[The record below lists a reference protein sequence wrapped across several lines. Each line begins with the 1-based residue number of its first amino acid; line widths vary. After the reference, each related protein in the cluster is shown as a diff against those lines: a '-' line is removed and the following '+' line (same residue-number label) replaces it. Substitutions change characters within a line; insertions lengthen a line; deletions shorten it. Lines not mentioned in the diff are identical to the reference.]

1 MGNSMDLSYLEKLDK
16 LQIRIRAHKEFANF
30 DVSNWIDDFCARSP
44 RRSVLD
50 VGCGSGN
57 HLGIY
62 AGHVGASGRVVG
74 IDRDRRLVEA
84 ALAAHGSAPQVEVV
98 VGSMDEPLPFPDA
111 SFDLCFSN
119 FAIYNAADPRA
130 TLAEIRRVLE
140 PGGQVVLI
148 GPTRNNAAEIYEFNQ
163 RLTGVAIDPITLIR
177 TDRLRQEILPLARE
191 LFVDVTEE
199 VLHSRLTF
207 PSADE
212 FLLYFQSTMV
222 YEETAEK
229 AGLTREQMLAAIPA
243 GSQPVV
249 SKEMLAVVGTRV

>member
-1 MGNSMDLSYLEKLDK
+1 MDLSYLEKLDK

-30 DVSNWIDDFCARSP
+30 DVSTWIDEFCARSP
-44 RRSVLD
+44 RRRVLD

-62 AGHVGASGRVVG
+62 AHHAGPSGRVVG
-74 IDRDRRLVEA
+74 IDRDRGLVDA
-84 ALAAHGSAPQVEVV
+84 ARAAHAGTPQVEVI
-98 VGSMDEPLPFPDA
+98 VGSMDEPLPFADA
-111 SFDLCFSN
+111 SFDLCASN

-130 TLAEIRRVLE
+130 TLAEIRRVLA
-140 PGGQVVLI
+140 PGGQVLLI
-148 GPTRNNAAEIYEFNQ
+148 GPTRNNAAEIYEFNH

-177 TDRLRQEILPLARE
+177 TDRLRQEILPIARE
-191 LFVDVTEE
+191 LFSEVTEE

-207 PSADE
+207 PNADE

-229 AGLTREQMLAAIPA
+229 AGLTHEQMRAAIPEGA
-243 GSQPVV
+243 QPVV
-249 SKEMLAVVGTRV
+249 SKEMLAVVATRV